1 MRGGKTIPKSYLI
14 ICPSNKPYSF
24 LYSCWTS
31 MHLSF
36 NNMVTIC
43 SMEELIQLPH
53 LSTIF
58 AYRNNAA
65 SSNSNSSGVPH
76 AEMDVEICGYTIH
89 KHTHVIVNA
98 WVIA

>member
-1 MRGGKTIPKSYLI
+1 
-14 ICPSNKPYSF
+14 
-24 LYSCWTS
+24 
-31 MHLSF
+31 
-36 NNMVTIC
+36 
-43 SMEELIQLPH
+43 MEELIQLQH

-76 AEMDVEICGYTIH
+76 AEMDVEICGYTIP

-98 WVIA
+98 WVIARDLM